1 MADMAEREAIGRE
14 DQRMAQYRTCP
25 RCGDHLDHGERC
37 ECMDRRPELVKTA
50 KATPPERARGYVIGV
65 DLAQGKDRTAK
76 AYISKA

>member
-1 MADMAEREAIGRE
+1 MGRN
-14 DQRMAQYRTCP
+14 YKICP

-37 ECMDRRPELVKTA
+37 ECMDRRPELVETA

-76 AYISKA
+76 AHISRA

>member
-76 AYISKA
+76 AYISRA

>member
-1 MADMAEREAIGRE
+1 
-14 DQRMAQYRTCP
+14 MAQYRTCP

-50 KATPPERARGYVIGV
+50 KATPPERARGYGIGV

>member
-1 MADMAEREAIGRE
+1 MGARYKI
-14 DQRMAQYRTCP
+14 CP